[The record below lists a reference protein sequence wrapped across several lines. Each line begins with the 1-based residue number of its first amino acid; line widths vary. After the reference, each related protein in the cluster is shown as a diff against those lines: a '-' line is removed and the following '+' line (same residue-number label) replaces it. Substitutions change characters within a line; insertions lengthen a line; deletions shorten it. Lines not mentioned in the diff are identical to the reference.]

1 MHQSLNKNLF
11 LIREHFRLFSATQNY
26 DVYDLTE
33 GRKIIECRE
42 PELGFITKLLR
53 FTDFSLFMPFRM
65 DFLSPA
71 GETVMSIKRGRTF
84 LASRVKVLDGSG
96 KQIGNFKQKFFSA
109 GGKFEVKD
117 LAKNKIFEVNGSLIS
132 REYNITRGDTGLAS
146 VTRKW
151 EGLGKE
157 LFIDADN
164 YVLTISDQVPKDD
177 PVRPMLL
184 AAVLCIDM
192 VLRK

>member
-11 LIREHFRLFSATQNY
+11 LIREHFQLFSATQNY
-26 DVYDLTE
+26 DVFDPAA

-42 PELGFITKLLR
+42 PELGILTKLLR

-65 DFLSPA
+65 DCRTPS
-71 GETVMSIKRGRTF
+71 GETVLSIRRGRTF
-84 LASRVKVLDGSG
+84 LASRVKVFDEVG
-96 KQIGNFKQKFFSA
+96 KPIGYFKQRLLSA
-109 GGKFEVKD
+109 GGKFEVRD
-117 LAKNKIFEVNGSLIS
+117 RAKKKIFEVTGSLIS
-132 REYNITRGDTGLAS
+132 REYNLTRGDSGLAS

-151 EGLGKE
+151 DGLGKE

-164 YVLTISDQVPKDD
+164 YVLTISDEVPKDD